1 MASFH
6 KVLPWNKFISFDAF
20 SVITLKGETDFPTGN
35 FEEVF
40 CFPSALVIVAEDF
53 EKEFLRN
60 FISKYVFPFI
70 AS

>member
-1 MASFH
+1 MVSFH

-20 SVITLKGETDFPTGN
+20 SVITLKGETDIGN

-53 EKEFLRN
+53 EKEFLIN